1 MTKITAR
8 EIARRIS
15 EENGSKLTPTTAGLS
30 YTAPAPGDIG
40 TYEARMIE
48 GTAGSR
54 TEVTRWASMINR
66 ELETI
71 KDARIEAIRNG
82 AH

>member
-15 EENGSKLTPTTAGLS
+15 KENGSKTTATTAGLT
-30 YTAPAPGDIG
+30 YTAPAPGFVG
-40 TYEARMIE
+40 SYEARMIE

-54 TEVTRWASMINR
+54 KEVTRWASMVNR
-66 ELETI
+66 ELKVI
-71 KDARIEAIRNG
+71 KEARIEAIRNG